1 VPWWLWPAG
10 GAILGSIIGSFVA
23 AIVMRWPLGRS
34 VASGRSACDA
44 CGHVLGAGELVPI
57 VSALVQRG
65 KCRHCGATIDRR
77 HLAIEL
83 TAALVGAVALGVAP
97 GLAGLAGALFGW
109 TLIALIALDVAHYWL
124 PNLLTLPLLLFGLCG
139 GLIGLDPHFTDRLIG
154 AAAGYLSLAAIAF
167 AYKCLRGR
175 DGLGGGD
182 PKLLGAIGAWLGWEY
197 LPMVLLGGSGVG
209 LLYVLFR
216 HLRGTPMKATDRLPL
231 GALMALA
238 AFPLWIYAQYS
249 MTARF

>member
-1 VPWWLWPAG
+1 M
-10 GAILGSIIGSFVA
+10 
-23 AIVMRWPLGRS
+23 VMRWPLGRS

-44 CGHVLGAGELVPI
+44 CGHVLSARELIPI
-57 VSALVQRG
+57 VSALLQRG
-65 KCRHCGATIDRR
+65 KCRHCGVAIDRR
-77 HLAIEL
+77 HMAIEL
-83 TAALVGAVALGVAP
+83 AAALVGAIAFGIAP

-109 TLIALIALDVAHYWL
+109 MLVALIALDVGHYWL
-124 PNLLTLPLLLFGLCG
+124 PDLLTLPLLLIGLG
-139 GLIGLDPHFTDRLIG
+139 AGLIGLDPHFTDRLIG

-167 AYKCLRGR
+167 AYKRVRNR

-182 PKLLGAIGAWLGWEY
+182 PKLLGAIGAWLGWDY

-216 HLRGTPMKATDRLPL
+216 YLRGKPMAATDRLPL

-238 AFPLWIYAQYS
+238 ALPLWVYAQYANS
-249 MTARF
+249 MGF